1 MEVVCWRQPPHLQEL
16 LDLELWVL
24 DPAILLLQLLDEV
37 TNRGMLRAAG
47 PGALGNV
54 LEKYVR
60 TNTS

>member
-1 MEVVCWRQPPHLQEL
+1 MEAASAPHLREL
-16 LDLELWVL
+16 LDL